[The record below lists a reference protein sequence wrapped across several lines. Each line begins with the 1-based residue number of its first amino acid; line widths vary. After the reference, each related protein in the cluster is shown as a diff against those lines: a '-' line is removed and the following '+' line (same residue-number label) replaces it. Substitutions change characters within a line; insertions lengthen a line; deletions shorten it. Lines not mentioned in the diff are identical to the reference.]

1 MVNQLTVIMVGYNF
15 NASLRLNSEGVSK
28 QDLLASSWYELE
40 VKNWHIFLEFNRF
53 LKYEKNEDE
62 SRWRK
67 SNRQDSIPIHDENDK
82 KKPICEE
89 GNFFNMI
96 KSIYE
101 KSTGS
106 IIFE

>member
-1 MVNQLTVIMVGYNF
+1 MKKMKMKVDGERATDKIQYPFMMKMI
-15 NASLRLNSEGVSK
+15 
-28 QDLLASSWYELE
+28 
-40 VKNWHIFLEFNRF
+40 
-53 LKYEKNEDE
+53 
-62 SRWRK
+62 
-67 SNRQDSIPIHDENDK
+67 K